1 MILVGGGCAAASLT
15 TAPADARGGCP
26 GDMVKVEPRTDPPV
40 SAATSVAYCI
50 DRYEASLVTL
60 ASAPGTRHESP
71 HSPFDSIA
79 KDEKVRAVSR
89 SGVMPQAY
97 ISRNEADSACKAS
110 RKRLC
115 KEDEWVHA
123 CEGRN
128 PTTFPYGEDHRD
140 GYCNDSGKAPVDL
153 LHHDMGEAAYASFA
167 AMNDPQLNQVPGT
180 LARSGSHPH
189 CRSGFGAFDM
199 VGNLHEWVEDPGGTF
214 RGGYYR
220 DTHLNGDGCKYKTVA
235 HDASYHDYSTG
246 FRCCADLGR

>member
-15 TAPADARGGCP
+15 TEPADARNGCP
-26 GDMVKVEPRTDPPV
+26 ADMVKIEPRAD
-40 SAATSVAYCI
+40 ATEARAYCI
-50 DRYEASLVTL
+50 DRYEASLVTVVTG
-60 ASAPGTRHESP
+60 AGARGRETP
-71 HSPFDSIA
+71 HSPFESIA

-97 ISRNEADSACKAS
+97 ISRNEADSACRAS

-115 KEDEWVHA
+115 KENEWVHA

-128 PTTFPYGEDHRD
+128 PTTFPYGDERRD
-140 GYCNDSGKAPVDL
+140 GYCNDAGKAPVDL

-180 LARSGSHPH
+180 LARTGSHPH

-220 DTHLNGDGCKYKTVA
+220 DTHLNGDGCKYKTAA

-246 FRCCADLGR
+246 FRCCADLR

>member
-1 MILVGGGCAAASLT
+1 MLMLVGGGCAAASLT
-15 TAPADARGGCP
+15 SEPADARNGCP
-26 GDMVKVEPRTDPPV
+26 ADMVKVDPRADATDGAP
-40 SAATSVAYCI
+40 AYCI
-50 DRYEASLVTL
+50 DRYEASLVTIV
-60 ASAPGTRHESP
+60 AGGARGREAP
-71 HSPFDSIA
+71 HSPFESIA

-115 KEDEWVHA
+115 REGEWVHA
-123 CEGRN
+123 CEGRS
-128 PTTFPYGEDHRD
+128 PTTFPYGDDRRD

-167 AMNDPQLNQVPGT
+167 AMNDPHLNQVPGT
-180 LARSGSHPH
+180 LARTGSHPH
-189 CRSGFGAFDM
+189 CRSAFGAFDM

-246 FRCCADLGR
+246 FRCCADLR

>member
-1 MILVGGGCAAASLT
+1 
-15 TAPADARGGCP
+15 
-26 GDMVKVEPRTDPPV
+26 MVKVDASGDVAQGQVPGQVVVTH
-40 SAATSVAYCI
+40 AYCI
-50 DRYEASLVTL
+50 DRYEASLVTIT
-60 ASAPGTRHESP
+60 GRRESS

-97 ISRNEADSACKAS
+97 ISRNEAESACKAS

-123 CEGRN
+123 CQGRT

-140 GYCNDSGKAPVDL
+140 GYCNDTGKAPVDL

-180 LARSGSHPH
+180 LARTGSHQH
-189 CRSGFGAFDM
+189 CRSAFGAFDM
-199 VGNLHEWVEDPGGTF
+199 VGNLHEWVDDPGGTF

-220 DTHLNGDGCKYKTVA
+220 DTHINGDGCKYKTVA

-246 FRCCADLGR
+246 FRCCADLR

>member
-1 MILVGGGCAAASLT
+1 MLKRAAIVILVGGVCASALAT
-15 TAPADARGGCP
+15 TEPADARNACP
-26 GDMVKVEPRTDPPV
+26 CDMVKIEPRADDPPE
-40 SAATSVAYCI
+40 ARAYCI
-50 DRYEASLVTL
+50 DRYEASLLTID
-60 ASAPGTRHESP
+60 GRRETP
-71 HSPFDSIA
+71 HSPFESIA

-97 ISRNEADSACKAS
+97 ISRNEAESACKAS

-128 PTTFPYGEDHRD
+128 PTTFPYGDDHRD

-180 LARSGSHPH
+180 LHA
-189 CRSGFGAFDM
+189 
-199 VGNLHEWVEDPGGTF
+199 W
-214 RGGYYR
+214 
-220 DTHLNGDGCKYKTVA
+220 
-235 HDASYHDYSTG
+235 TG
-246 FRCCADLGR
+246 VRV